1 MIPSLVKVER
11 IRAFQPKRVGC
22 GFPED
27 MSWQEP
33 SDARWMPKRLI
44 CKLLA
49 GRRLRDRVL
58 WLGVLE
64 IRESPDFRCSGAFF
78 SSSFAPSRTRANEPE
93 AKPRDRRP
101 KGHRPDFGT
110 PDVESRGR
118 ARVRVRAHSA
128 PRAPAGAPFGPC
140 DHSCQEH
147 RSPAEVVHQAA
158 TITARY
164 ATRSRSPT
172 IDTST
177 APPASRP
184 GWPGIA
190 LPFPLRFAIH
200 SRNGGFA
207 EESPT
212 RSSRAQRPG
221 RWHRSCYKSV
231 RENDEPYSTRTRS
244 VTRCPNGCPLRQR
257 SPS

>member
-1 MIPSLVKVER
+1 MLRGVFLLLL
-11 IRAFQPKRVGC
+11 RAF
-22 GFPED
+22 
-27 MSWQEP
+27 
-33 SDARWMPKRLI
+33 AH
-44 CKLLA
+44 
-49 GRRLRDRVL
+49 
-58 WLGVLE
+58 
-64 IRESPDFRCSGAFF
+64 SG
-78 SSSFAPSRTRANEPE
+78 
-93 AKPRDRRP
+93 K
-101 KGHRPDFGT
+101 
-110 PDVESRGR
+110 R
-118 ARVRVRAHSA
+118 ARSLSPGTADRKATGRISALRMLNRAGAGAGEVRACSA